1 MLSSIKHYDINT
13 NLDLATLIKAKF
25 VDGGNNPEIE
35 SPKMTFKEMIHDD
48 IELIIEIP
56 VGDLKNIK
64 FSEKEN
70 MKLIDTGLTQD
81 DKEQLYTPFYE
92 DRTFDYLKNVIRDY
106 NKTMDNLVAKK
117 IFKEKVKELGD

>member
-25 VDGGNNPEIE
+25 VDGGSNPLIE
-35 SPKMTFKEMIHDD
+35 SPKMTFKELIHDD

-64 FSEKEN
+64 FKEEEN
-70 MKLIDTGLTQD
+70 IKLVDTGLTQE

-106 NKTMDNLVAKK
+106 NKTMDNLVDKK
-117 IFKEKVKELGD
+117 IFKVKELGD